1 MRGFWVYLVRRLV
14 ASVVTL
20 LGVGL
25 VLVLLV
31 QLLPGD
37 PARVIAGVQASPEEV
52 ARIRRTMGLDEPV
65 LVQYLDF
72 LNHLVHG
79 NMGISARTG
88 NAVTA
93 EIMARLPFTLELA
106 ILGTLIGMVAG
117 IVLGV
122 VAATHKGTWADSLVS
137 AIGVMGISMPV
148 YWLGILLIV
157 LFAVKLRMLPVSGAD
172 SLSSLVLPSLTLGV
186 FSTAIVSRMTRSNM
200 LDVLG
205 RDFIRTVR
213 AKGVGERVVVYQ
225 HALRNAF
232 VPVLTVIGLQFGT
245 LLGGAVLT
253 ESVYAWPGIGR
264 LLVDSIGARDF
275 PMVQGIVFTFAAM
288 FIVVNIITD
297 LLYSVVDPRV
307 SLYE

>member
-1 MRGFWVYLVRRLV
+1 MRGFWVYLARRLV

-25 VLVLLV
+25 VLVVLV

-52 ARIRRTMGLDEPV
+52 ARIRRTMGLDQPV

-72 LNHLVHG
+72 LGHLVHG
-79 NMGISARTG
+79 NMGVSARTG
-88 NAVTA
+88 NPVTA
-93 EIMARLPFTLELA
+93 EIAARLPFTLELA
-106 ILGTLIGMVAG
+106 ILGTLIGVVFG
-117 IVLGV
+117 VLLGV

-137 AIGVMGISMPV
+137 AIGVTGISMPV

-205 RDFIRTVR
+205 RDYIRTVR
-213 AKGVGERVVVYQ
+213 AKGVAERVVVYQ

-232 VPVLTVIGLQFGT
+232 VPILTVIGLQFGT

-288 FIVVNIITD
+288 FIVVNIVTD
-297 LLYSVVDPRV
+297 LLYTVVDPRV

>member
-1 MRGFWVYLVRRLV
+1 MRGFWVYMARRLV
-14 ASVVTL
+14 ASVITL

-25 VLVLLV
+25 VLVGLI

-37 PARVIAGVQASPEEV
+37 PARVIAGMQASREEV
-52 ARIRRTMGLDEPV
+52 ERIRDMMGLDEPL
-65 LVQYLDF
+65 LVQYWTF
-72 LNHLVHG
+72 LEHLFHG
-79 NMGISARTG
+79 NMGVSARTG
-88 NAVTA
+88 NPVTA
-93 EIMARLPFTLELA
+93 EIWARLPFTLELA
-106 ILGTLIGMVAG
+106 ILGTIIGVVFG
-117 IVLGV
+117 ILLGV
-122 VAATHKGTWADSLVS
+122 IAATHKDSWIDSLVS
-137 AIGVMGISMPV
+137 AVGVMGISMPV

-157 LFAVKLRMLPVSGAD
+157 LFAVNLKLVPASGAE
-172 SLSSLVLPSLTLGV
+172 SLSSLILPSLTLGV
-186 FSTAIVSRMTRSNM
+186 FSMAIVSRMTRSNM

-205 RDFIRTVR
+205 RDYIRTVR
-213 AKGVGERVVVYQ
+213 AKGLVERIVVYR

-232 VPVLTVIGLQFGT
+232 VPILTVIGLQFGS

-253 ESVYAWPGIGR
+253 ESVYAWPGLGR

-297 LLYSVVDPRV
+297 LLYTVVDPRV